1 MNNRFTI
8 TLSALP
14 LLVCP
19 MIFSPA
25 VLAAN
30 DIDNIGNLDQNL
42 FKDLTSDLGTAL
54 NYKALTP
61 NKPLSG
67 LGFDVDFD
75 VSSTTLE
82 SNALEQAT
90 TGDAPDKLLIPKVR
104 FHSDLPL
111 GFDVSAFYGS
121 VPDSNIGLIGGE
133 IRYAIYNGG
142 SYAPAI
148 AIRGSFSQLSGV
160 NELDLNTRGLELSV
174 SKGFAAFT
182 PYAGVSTM
190 HIESDTNVLG
200 LNGENVTENKYFL
213 GFNLN
218 LGQMR
223 ITAETEKTDDDTST
237 SATFGV
243 RF

>member
-1 MNNRFTI
+1 MKNRRTT
-8 TLSALP
+8 TLFAHP
-14 LLVCP
+14 LLVSL

-25 VLAAN
+25 IWAAS

-42 FKDLTSDLGTAL
+42 FKDLTNDLGAALNYRALTQDEPLSDLG
-54 NYKALTP
+54 
-61 NKPLSG
+61 
-67 LGFDVDFD
+67 FEIDFD
-75 VSSTTLE
+75 ISSTSLE

-90 TGDAPDKLLIPKVR
+90 TGDVPDLLLMPKVR
-104 FHSDLPL
+104 FHSALPL

-133 IRYAIYNGG
+133 IRYAVYGG
-142 SYAPAI
+142 SAYVPAI
-148 AIRGSFSQLSGV
+148 AIRGTFSQLSGV

-182 PYAGVSTM
+182 PYAGISTM
-190 HIESDTNVLG
+190 HIKSDTNVLG
-200 LNGENVTENKYFL
+200 LNSENVTENKYFL

-218 LGQMR
+218 LGQML
-223 ITAETEKTDDDTST
+223 ITAETEKIGDEAST
-237 SATFGV
+237 RANIGV